1 MNPVLLGLLA
11 VVLGLM
17 LLGVFSLLRDFVE
30 RTDNNEPSFGETAAQ
45 KSDIKSQFAWQSQS
59 HFRAPD

>member
-1 MNPVLLGLLA
+1 MTPVVLGLLA

-30 RTDNNEPSFGETAAQ
+30 RNDNNEPSFGEAAGQ
-45 KSDIKSQFAWQSQS
+45 RSDVKSQFAWQSQS

>member
-1 MNPVLLGLLA
+1 MSPVVFGLVA

-17 LLGVFSLLRDFVE
+17 LLGVFSLLRDFIE
-30 RTDNNEPSFGETAAQ
+30 RNENNEPSFREAAGENSEL
-45 KSDIKSQFAWQSQS
+45 KSRFAWQSQS